1 MFLLERVI
9 FGLSAGN
16 QKIKK
21 DSKSKRPQAR
31 QSLPAIEPFHLAELT
46 LDPVAKLLIFGIQK
60 RFVGIENQPRNL
72 NKYDVCKL
80 AAT

>member
-9 FGLSAGN
+9 LGPSAGD

-21 DSKSKRPQAR
+21 DSKSKRPRAR
-31 QSLPAIEPFHLAELT
+31 QSLPAIEPYHLAGLI
-46 LDPVAKLLIFGIQK
+46 LDPVDKLLIFGIQK
-60 RFVGIENQPRNL
+60 RFMGIEDQPRNL
-72 NKYDVCKL
+72 DKYDVCKL